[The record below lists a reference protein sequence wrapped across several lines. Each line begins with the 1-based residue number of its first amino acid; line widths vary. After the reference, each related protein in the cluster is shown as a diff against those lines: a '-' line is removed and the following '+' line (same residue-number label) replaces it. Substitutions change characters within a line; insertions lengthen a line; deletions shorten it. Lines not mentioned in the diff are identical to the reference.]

1 MRIAAALGLPTA
13 LPWSAHTTLMVLA
26 NTSRTTKNG
35 IRGLSSAI
43 ADAHNSRDLHN
54 PFSDPIVRRGARGA
68 RRLAPKS
75 ARKGFPITMKVYKRA
90 RLNRLS
96 AHPVWAAITTTNIAG
111 TARIGD
117 TLPADGRVRF
127 TPKVR
132 DLSLFSADGLSRIP
146 LHRAV
151 CPKTGSYRATR
162 RLLGKGWY
170 FCLHRP
176 AHSSKTF
183 DEPFDIPFAHRYATR
198 AYQRYLRHRVAT
210 SGPLRPSAPLFSR
223 NGTNPVSRKG
233 FLKRTSSIIRRA
245 GIFIDPRLFRGISL
259 RAGGATAL
267 YEAGYSDAQVK
278 ACGRWLSDAF
288 TIYAHISAA
297 RIAAAS
303 RSM

>member
-1 MRIAAALGLPTA
+1 
-13 LPWSAHTTLMVLA
+13 MVLA
-26 NTSRTTKNG
+26 NTTRTTKNG

-43 ADAHNSRDLHN
+43 ADAHTSRELHN
-54 PFSDPIVRRGARGA
+54 PFSDPIVQRGARGA
-68 RRLAPKS
+68 RRLAPKA
-75 ARKGFPITMKVYKRA
+75 ARKGFPVTMKVYKRA
-90 RLNRLS
+90 GFDRPS
-96 AHPVWAAITTTNIAG
+96 VHPVWAAIATTNIAG

-117 TLPADGRVRF
+117 TLPTESRTRF
-127 TPKVR
+127 TPTVR
-132 DLSLFSADGLSRIP
+132 DLSLFSADGLCRIP

-151 CPKTGSYRATR
+151 CPKTGSFRATR

-183 DEPFDIPFAHRYATR
+183 DEPFDMPFAHRYATR
-198 AYQRYLRHRVAT
+198 AWQRYLRQRIAT
-210 SGPLRPSAPLFSR
+210 SGPLRHSAPLFSR

-233 FLKRTSSIIRRA
+233 FLKRASSLIRHA